1 MKQYLLKT
9 FFVAL
14 FLITATGASAHNFEV
29 DGIYYEILS
38 STSKTAKVT
47 YKGYNYQAFSDEY
60 SGDVIIPERVTCEGE
75 TYDVIS
81 IGAYAFIDCPSLTS
95 VRFPKSV
102 TNIERCAFY
111 SCTGLTSVTIPNG
124 ITNIGLNA
132 FAFCTSLKS
141 ISLPKS
147 LTDIGDNIFYDCSSL
162 TDITFSGN
170 MTDELVETCYG
181 TPWYEAWYESQPA
194 GIIYL
199 GNVLYKYKG
208 TMPDGTTIKVKEGTT
223 RIAGGAFSGCRGLEN
238 IEIPESVTSIG
249 SSAFYDTDWYNNQPD
264 GLVYAGKVLYNYKGT
279 MAADTSIIVKDG
291 TLGIATSAFMSTN
304 LANIEIPNSVTNI
317 GKNAFRNCYG
327 LTSVTLPNGLKK
339 ISQDLFY
346 NCYNLK
352 KITIPESVCEI
363 EEFAF
368 CNTGIRVINI
378 PKNVTYIHYAA
389 FQSSKYL
396 KSIIIPES
404 LKNITEVAFYE
415 CATDINVYN
424 YSSLDFCNSF
434 IFGRSTDIFKCKIDI
449 IDDFIFT
456 AEAPYTLIEYIGAD
470 EEISLPDNYKGEK
483 YNIEAKAF
491 AYCYDL
497 KSIRIAGGVQK
508 IGGSAFL
515 GNNLET
521 VYIDDI
527 GAWCNID
534 FAGTQSTP
542 LNNKSTKVY
551 FNGDSATDIVIPEG
565 VKEIKQYAFYN
576 CEDIT
581 SVTIPNSV
589 TSIGDN
595 AFQYCTGLKSVTIPN
610 SVTSIGY
617 NAFNSCNG
625 LTAVHIS
632 DLAAWCNIDFNHN
645 HSNPL
650 YYAHNLYLNGEKVT
664 NIEIPNGVTSISD
677 NAFYDCDG
685 LTSITIPNSVTS
697 IGDNAFYDCDGLTS
711 VTIPNSVTRIGVE
724 AFSYTP
730 WYSSQPNG
738 IIYIGN
744 ILYKYKGTMP
754 KGTTI
759 KVKEGTTKIAGGAF
773 SRCEGL
779 ESIEIPNSVTTI
791 GEEAFYGCTGLT
803 SITIPNSVT
812 TIGNYAFSNC
822 TGLTSI
828 TIPNSVTTIGSYVF
842 KYCSGL
848 TNVTIPNRVTSIGNY
863 TFQYCSGLTDVTIPN
878 SVTSIGY
885 YAFQYCKGLTSVT
898 IPNSVTSIGG
908 SAFEDCYNLKNIYIN
923 SLIDWCNIDFGNA
936 YSNPLNYAGNL
947 YLNGE
952 KVTDIVIPEGVEEI
966 KQYAFYRCKAFTNMP
981 TGVTKIGK
989 HAFDYTSWYESQPD
1003 GVIYID
1009 DVLYTYKGTMP
1020 SETTIKVKEGTTEI
1034 FTEAFA
1040 SRSQLA
1046 SIELPESVTSIGDGA
1061 FFDCSRLTSIT
1072 IPSNVTSIGKN
1083 AFQYCSNIKNI
1094 YAMGKTPA
1102 NAYGCGINKSAYLYV
1117 PAGSKA
1123 AYKAADYWKEFI
1135 NIIEIKDDQA
1145 IVWNELAAKIYG
1157 DEDFALPATTDKGL
1171 TITYTSDNEDVATIN
1186 GNIVT
1191 IKNAGVANITATQ
1204 NGNDYYNAATPVTH
1218 QLVVSK
1224 ITQTITYDE
1233 LPVMTF
1239 GDAPIEL
1246 IAVAGSSN
1254 EVVFESS
1261 DETVATIS
1269 EKTLTIVGAGKC
1281 IITAYCDGD
1290 NNYYDASPKSIE
1302 LTVKKAPLTI
1312 TAEDIVCAVGESF
1325 EYKINYDGFKGDDDI
1340 SVLDAV
1346 PSIECE
1352 AGEEPSVGT
1361 YEIILSGGYDN
1372 NYEYIL
1378 VNGTLTINDTS
1389 GINDIKIDLK
1399 ENNVYNLKGQRVI
1412 DTENIT
1418 RGFYIINGKKV
1429 FIK

>member
-1 MKQYLLKT
+1 MKTNLLQT
-9 FFVAL
+9 LLVAL

-95 VRFPKSV
+95 VRIPKSV

-111 SCTGLTSVTIPNG
+111 RCTGLTSVTIPNG

-132 FAFCTSLKS
+132 FAYCTSLKS

-170 MTDELVETCYG
+170 MTDELVKTCYD
-181 TPWYEAWYESQPA
+181 TPWHEAWYESQPA

-279 MAADTSIIVKDG
+279 MAAATSIIVKDG

-317 GKNAFRNCYG
+317 GKNAFQNCYE

-339 ISQDLFY
+339 ISQNLFY

-378 PKNVTYIHYAA
+378 PKNVTYIHYGA

-396 KSIIIPES
+396 RSIIIPES
-404 LKNITEVAFYE
+404 LKNITEVAFYD
-415 CATDINVYN
+415 CGSTNIDINVYN

-434 IFGRSTDIFKCKIDI
+434 IFGKSIDIIKCKIDI
-449 IDDFIFT
+449 QNDFIFT
-456 AEAPYTLIEYIGAD
+456 AEAPYILLDYVGAD
-470 EEISLPDNYKGEK
+470 EEVSLPDSCKGEK
-483 YNIEAKAF
+483 YSIAHHAF

-497 KSIRIAGGVQK
+497 KSIKIAGGVQK
-508 IGGSAFL
+508 IDGAAFA
-515 GNNLET
+515 GNNFES
-521 VYIDDI
+521 VYINDI

-534 FAGTQSTP
+534 FAGIQSTP

-551 FNGDSATDIVIPEG
+551 FNGESATDIVIPEG

-576 CEDIT
+576 CKDIT

-595 AFQYCTGLKSVTIPN
+595 AFQYCSGLKSVTMGN

-617 NAFNSCNG
+617 NAFNSCDD

-632 DLAAWCNIDFNHN
+632 DLAAWCNIDFNHY

-650 YYAHNLYLNGEKVT
+650 YYANNLYLNGEKVT

-677 NAFYDCDG
+677 NAFYDYDG

-711 VTIPNSVTRIGVE
+711 ITIPNSVTSIGNQAFYYCYNLTNVTIPNSVTSIGID

-730 WYSSQPNG
+730 WYSSRPNG

-759 KVKEGTTKIAGGAF
+759 KVKEGTTKIAGDAF
-773 SRCEGL
+773 HGCEGL
-779 ESIEIPNSVTTI
+779 ESIEIPNSVT
-791 GEEAFYGCTGLT
+791 
-803 SITIPNSVT
+803 
-812 TIGNYAFSNC
+812 
-822 TGLTSI
+822 
-828 TIPNSVTTIGSYVF
+828 
-842 KYCSGL
+842 
-848 TNVTIPNRVTSIGNY
+848 SIGDN
-863 TFQYCSGLTDVTIPN
+863 
-878 SVTSIGY
+878 
-885 YAFQYCKGLTSVT
+885 AFQNCSGLTSVT
-898 IPNSVTSIGG
+898 IPNSVTNIGHYAFQYCSGLASVTIPNSVTNIGHYAFQYCSGLTSVTIPNSVTNIGG
-908 SAFEDCYNLKNIYIN
+908 YAFQYCSGLQNVYIN
-923 SLIDWCNIDFGNA
+923 SLSDWCNINFADST
-936 YSNPLNYAGNL
+936 SNPLNYADNL

-966 KQYAFYRCKAFTNMP
+966 KQYAFYRCKAFMNMP

-1061 FFDCSRLTSIT
+1061 FRDCSRLTSIT

-1102 NAYGCGINKSAYLYV
+1102 NADGCGINKSAYLYV

-1123 AYKAADYWKEFI
+1123 AYKAADYWKDFI
-1135 NIIEIKDDQA
+1135 NIIEIKDDQT
-1145 IVWNELAAKIYG
+1145 IVWNELAAKEYG

-1191 IKNAGVANITATQ
+1191 IKNAGVTNITATQ
-1204 NGNDYYNAATPVTH
+1204 DGDDYYNAATPVTH
-1218 QLVVSK
+1218 QLLVSK
-1224 ITQTITYDE
+1224 IAQNITFNE

-1246 IAVAGSSN
+1246 IAAAGSSN

-1261 DETVATIS
+1261 DETIATIS
-1269 EKTLTIVGAGKC
+1269 GKTLTIVGAGKC
-1281 IITAYCDGD
+1281 TITASCNGD
-1290 NNYYDASPKSIE
+1290 NNYYDASPISIE
-1302 LTVKKAPLTI
+1302 LTVNKAPLTI
-1312 TAEDIVCAVGESF
+1312 TAEDIVCAVGDSF
-1325 EYKINYDGFKGDDDI
+1325 EYKINYDGFKGNDDI
-1340 SVLDAV
+1340 TVLDAV

-1352 AGEEPSVGT
+1352 AGEDSSAGT
-1361 YEIILSGGYDN
+1361 YKIILNGGYDN

-1378 VNGTLTINDTS
+1378 VNGTLTINEAS
-1389 GINDIKIDLK
+1389 GINDIKIELK
-1399 ENNVYNLKGQRVI
+1399 ESNVYDLKGQRVI
-1412 DTENIT
+1412 DAENLT